1 MKTIIPINP
10 MHDQTCRT
18 IKSQYKKISIANL
31 IRTGAYAAT
40 GVLEIIRYE
49 EGSIVSIPDG
59 A

>member
-1 MKTIIPINP
+1 